1 MVNFEKE
8 KISTTEILTSHFKS
22 EARLSLWIQILP
34 SLGTTQFHKIQD
46 TVTFAS
52 PADLVAAV
60 ELVIYRDRDGEKLQL
75 QLELWQS
82 SLAVEG
88 GGDPIRFHR
97 YILLASKKLALL
109 NDEQVRDCVPYS
121 SKACL
126 MIFFCSSK
134 QICTTMLQ
142 TARHSLRFLKLSRC
156 TRRVTQRSLKLLT
169 LCDNVQ
175 DSMSSPL
182 LLVFLLLTS
191 SRKF

>member
-1 MVNFEKE
+1 MKRAFVAAAKDLHKKARADQVAEVAAKAARHKELNDFSLNEHQALMMNFESE
-8 KISTTEILTSHFKS
+8 KISTTEVLTNHYMG

-52 PADLVAAV
+52 PAELVAAV

-97 YILLASKKLALL
+97 YVLLASKKLARL
-109 NDEQVRDCVPYS
+109 NSEPVRDSDMRALLIKGLPDD
-121 SKACL
+121 
-126 MIFFCSSK
+126 IF
-134 QICTTMLQ
+134 LQ
-142 TARHSLRFLKLSRC
+142 FKTNLHNNAAI
-156 TRRVTQRSLKLLT
+156 
-169 LCDNVQ
+169 
-175 DSMSSPL
+175 
-182 LLVFLLLTS
+182 
-191 SRKF
+191 